1 LFFLWDIDNFFFIMC
16 DWVKIFVERKDRVMN
31 LFESS
36 RGWEIIKSVGG
47 NVLSVA
53 LVAVVKVANNIG

>member
-1 LFFLWDIDNFFFIMC
+1 MC
-16 DWVKIFVERKDRVMN
+16 DWVKVFVERKDRVMN
-31 LFESS
+31 LLESS

-53 LVAVVKVANNIG
+53 LVAVVRVANNIG